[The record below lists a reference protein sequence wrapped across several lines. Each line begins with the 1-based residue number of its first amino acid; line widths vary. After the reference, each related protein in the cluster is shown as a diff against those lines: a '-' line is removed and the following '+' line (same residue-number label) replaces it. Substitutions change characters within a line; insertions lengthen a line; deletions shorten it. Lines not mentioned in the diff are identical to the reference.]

1 MEKHKI
7 LQEIDVRIKALE
19 VRRQSSGTGSL
30 IRMSINGGIIQLN
43 GFREWLVHV
52 EDTGDI
58 LVHDFESRYNACAS
72 ELTESQLE
80 SERYRKL
87 FKTWSSN
94 CIAIKEKYFKV
105 LRIKD
110 TIQCRFTIL
119 EKSFKRRSFLG
130 FEWYIKTK

>member
-30 IRMSINGGIIQLN
+30 IRMSINGGIIELN

-52 EDTGDI
+52 EDTGDK
-58 LVHDFESRYNACAS
+58 LVHLGDLSTFTGLLNDMKIWRAKYN
-72 ELTESQLE
+72 
-80 SERYRKL
+80 K
-87 FKTWSSN
+87 
-94 CIAIKEKYFKV
+94 
-105 LRIKD
+105 
-110 TIQCRFTIL
+110 L